1 MPFWLLHRVA
11 DVQIQVF
18 KIYWSEPMG
27 SNGALSVSN
36 KQVYAGEFGSFYTG
50 FRRFIVVASD
60 EGNSTCV

>member
-1 MPFWLLHRVA
+1 MPSRLLHHVA
-11 DVQIQVF
+11 NLPTQVF

-36 KQVYAGEFGSFYTG
+36 KQVYAGEYGSFYTG